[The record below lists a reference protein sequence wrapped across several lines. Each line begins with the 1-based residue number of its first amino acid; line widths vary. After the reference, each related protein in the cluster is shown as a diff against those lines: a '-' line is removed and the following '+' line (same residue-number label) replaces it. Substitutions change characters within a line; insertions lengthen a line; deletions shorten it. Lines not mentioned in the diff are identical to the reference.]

1 MPVSAALAFALILQ
15 TDPGGAVDP
24 ASAEGA
30 AVMAPVNAV
39 FAALSARDGQ
49 QLLPLVDPEARI
61 NVVVERPDG
70 SRRYGSPTMAE
81 FAGGLTPGTERF
93 EEVMPAP
100 SVMIDGDIASV
111 WGRYVFRVDGA
122 LSHCGVNHFGLI
134 RREGVWK
141 IATLTWTQRTTGCE
155 GIAP

>member
-1 MPVSAALAFALILQ
+1 MLATAAIALALQ
-15 TDPGGAVDP
+15 TAPDAVDP

-30 AVMAPVNAV
+30 AVMAPVNGV

-49 QLLPLVDPEARI
+49 ALLPLMDAEGRI

-70 SRRYGSPTMAE
+70 SRRHGSPAVAD
-81 FAGGLTPGTERF
+81 FAAGLAPGPERF
-93 EEVMPAP
+93 EEIMPAP
-100 SVMIDGDIASV
+100 TVMIDGDIASV

-122 LSHCGVNHFGLI
+122 LSHCGVNHFGLV
-134 RREGVWK
+134 RRDGVWK
-141 IATLTWTQRTTGCE
+141 IANLTWTQRTTGCE